1 VAFALAAGLMLSGCA
16 AIKTALYPLGI
27 TKPEGY
33 NYEPKIVGVGGRL
46 ADRLEEASVLFQ
58 KRYEPPSNLQGLRR
72 RAQSD
77 RDVFLRVMR
86 SRGWYEGS
94 VDVEIHP
101 DLDPPL
107 VEMKVTRGN
116 RYTLARFDIEGLPAD
131 ATYLQGEGGLATLG
145 VLVGSPALAETVL
158 RAETRLL
165 TELAAKGYPY
175 AALAPRR
182 AVIDRRAR
190 TIEVSLAV
198 DAGPYARFGDVTV
211 KGLTLVDEDYVLH
224 RLTFEKGEPFS
235 PAKIE
240 ESRKALFA
248 SGVFSGV
255 SLGWG
260 KREDVTP
267 DGLAPIEILVAE
279 GKMHSIGAGLS
290 YSSVDGAGGKAFWE
304 HRNVSGKADRF
315 RAEVDA
321 SEQEQG
327 GGISYRRP
335 DFLLPRQNL
344 LLDATADADKPIAY
358 DRYALTASA
367 GVEYPF
373 SRRFTGTAG
382 LGIEQSEVNSAA
394 DDDGTRSFTLIGVPL
409 GLRYDG
415 SDNILDPSRGHRTF
429 LSLTPWVSVLGDG
442 TQFLVTR
449 LTESFYVPITDDR
462 DYIWATRLTVGSIV
476 GDSRSDLPADK
487 RMYAGGGDSIRGYQY
502 QLAGPIIPVPCVD
515 ENGDGEPDDEDCN
528 PNKANFR
535 PLGGRSLFQV
545 GTELRWKVT
554 ENFGLVPFVEGAGV
568 FGSSYPDFDEEF
580 LWAAGLGMRYFTV
593 AGPIRLD
600 LGFPLTPRQ
609 PDDIFQVYIS
619 LGQAF

>member
-1 VAFALAAGLMLSGCA
+1 V
-16 AIKTALYPLGI
+16 
-27 TKPEGY
+27 
-33 NYEPKIVGVGGRL
+33 KIVGVGGRL
-46 ADRLEEASVLFQ
+46 ADRLEDASVLFE
-58 KRYEPPSNLQGLRR
+58 KKYEPPANLQGLRR
-72 RAQSD
+72 RAQAD

-94 VDVEIHP
+94 VEVEIHP
-101 DLDPPL
+101 DRDPPL
-107 VEMKVTRGN
+107 VEMMVTRGQ
-116 RYTLARFDIEGLPAD
+116 RYTLARFDIAGLPPGEKWLED
-131 ATYLQGEGGLATLG
+131 EGGLATLG
-145 VLVGSPALAETVL
+145 VIVGAPALAETVL
-158 RAETRLL
+158 AAETKLL

-190 TIEVSLAV
+190 TIEVSLTV

-211 KGLTLVDEDYVLH
+211 EGLALVDEDYVRN

-235 PAKIE
+235 PTKIE
-240 ESRKALFA
+240 ESRKLLFA

-255 SLGWG
+255 SLSWG

-267 DGLAPIEILVAE
+267 EGLAPIRVTVAE
-279 GKMHSIGAGLS
+279 GKMHSIGAGVS
-290 YSSVDGAGGKAFWE
+290 YSSADGAGGKAFWE

-315 RAEVDA
+315 RAEIDA
-321 SEQEQG
+321 GEQAQG

-335 DFLLPRQNL
+335 DFLLPKQNL
-344 LLDATADADKPIAY
+344 LLDATADADEPLAY

-367 GVEYPF
+367 GLEYPF
-373 SRRFTGTAG
+373 SRRFTATVG
-382 LGIEQSEVNSAA
+382 LGVEQSDVNSAA
-394 DDDGTRSFTLIGVPL
+394 DPGGTQRFTLIGLPV

-415 SDNILDPSRGHRTF
+415 SDNLLDPSRGHRTF

-442 TQFLVTR
+442 AEIFVAR
-449 LTESFYVPITDDR
+449 LTESLYVPLTDDR
-462 DYIWATRLTVGSIV
+462 DYIWATRLTVGSVV
-476 GDSRSDLPADK
+476 GESRTDIPADK

-502 QLAGPIIPVPCVD
+502 QLAGPIADVPC
-515 ENGDGEPDDEDCN
+515 DDEDDKHCKEG
-528 PNKANFR
+528 KANFR

-545 GTELRWKVT
+545 GTELRWKIT
-554 ENFGLVPFVEGAGV
+554 ENFGLVPFFEGAGV

-580 LWAAGLGMRYFTV
+580 LWAAGLGVRYFTV